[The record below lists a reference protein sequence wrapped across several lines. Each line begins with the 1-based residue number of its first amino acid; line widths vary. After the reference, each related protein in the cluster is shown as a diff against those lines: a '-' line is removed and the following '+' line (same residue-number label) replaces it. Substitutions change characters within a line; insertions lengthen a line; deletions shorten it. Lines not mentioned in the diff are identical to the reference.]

1 MRSKTSYFNPTLF
14 KKNLARFWPLWGGA
28 SFLGALFP
36 LYLLT
41 ILIYEGRPLLDSR
54 LEATSLYYGALIY
67 AVPAVSLV
75 YGALCALAVWGWLY
89 NARSVGMYHS
99 LPITRKGLFATSLL
113 SGLSMMLIPYAVTG
127 ALTILVSLAAGVFEP
142 VGVLVTILGVLG
154 DTFFY
159 FATATLVVFVT
170 GNPFA
175 FAAFYF
181 IFHFLAAFAEWLVS
195 RLMTAFYFGVEAAYG
210 GVVEFLSPTMYLIRT
225 LSVYTEYEE
234 IAMPDGWI
242 DRGRILSVT
251 LANGWLI
258 AVYALTGAV
267 LLAAAWALYRRRRS
281 ESAGEVVAV
290 GWMKPIFRYGVA
302 FCAAIAGGSLLY
314 TLFCRDIFQ
323 PGTTASTVPMA
334 VCMALAGVLGY
345 YIASMLL
352 AKSLRVFRGS
362 ARGVL
367 GTAAA
372 AVAVC
377 CLIAADPWGVEAWVP
392 EAGELESVSATLYGV
407 HGGAASATLEDPAGI
422 QKVLDAQAAVIA
434 ERDALEGI
442 WGSGLHRRTAQ
453 LRLTFRLKEGPSST
467 VYRYYDIPVSEGE
480 QPEAVR
486 VLAALAA
493 DPAFQESSIFE
504 SVTVQGRKNL
514 REARLTGGYVDSLY
528 NPETRSYEGLDLTLE
543 QAGALEEAVRRDI
556 QAGNFGR
563 TLFLVDGEE
572 YDQAASDV
580 RVQLNYALVLQ
591 SSDPLRDSSVWNETV
606 SVRLSTYCTETLKAL
621 EDLGVLTAERRMLTY
636 AEEQALNNEET
647 GLPYGYGDP
656 NSFPDSGSV
665 VYPADA
671 YVYPGEAV
679 DAALLH

>member
-1 MRSKTSYFNPTLF
+1 MRSKTSYFNSTLF

-41 ILIYEGRPLLDSR
+41 ILIHEGRPLLDSR
-54 LEATSLYYGALIY
+54 LEATSLYYDALIY
-67 AVPAVSLV
+67 AVPAVSLA

-99 LPITRKGLFATSLL
+99 LPITRRGLFATSFL

-127 ALTILVSLAAGVFEP
+127 SLTILVSLAAGVFEP

-210 GVVEFLSPTMYLIRT
+210 GVVEFLSPTMYLTRM

-251 LANGWLI
+251 LVNGWLI

-302 FCAAIAGGSLLY
+302 FCAACTGGMALYNVFFAGY
-314 TLFCRDIFQ
+314 ETTR
-323 PGTTASTVPMA
+323 TASPVPLA
-334 VCMALAGVLGY
+334 LCMAAAGVIGY

-352 AKSLRVFRGS
+352 SKSLRVFRGS
-362 ARGVL
+362 WKGVL
-367 GTAAA
+367 ATALASAALCA
-372 AVAVC
+372 AVALDPLSVESWTPRPEEVGSVL
-377 CLIAADPWGVEAWVP
+377 LIVNGVN
-392 EAGELESVSATLYGV
+392 GRGV
-407 HGGAASATLEDPAGI
+407 NTRLTDPALI
-422 QKVLDAQAAVIA
+422 QNILDVHQAVLA
-434 ERDALEGI
+434 EREDLNKS
-442 WGSGLHRRTAQ
+442 WRGLGGEDVSVAYLDVT
-453 LRLTFRLKEGPSST
+453 
-467 VYRYYDIPVSEGE
+467 YYEGE
-480 QPEAVR
+480 IGSPHTSRMYNLPCSQERMERSQALQKLV
-486 VLAALAA
+486 ALAA
-493 DPAFQESSIFE
+493 NPAIQEANIFGHVYRE
-504 SVTVQGRKNL
+504 NL
-514 REARLTGGYVDSLY
+514 ETRLTGGYADRLY
-528 NPETRSYEGLDLTLE
+528 NPETKEMEQLELTLE
-543 QAGALEEAVRRDI
+543 QAKALEDAVRRDVA
-556 QAGNFGR
+556 AGHFGR
-563 TLFLVDGEE
+563 TLFLLDDL
-572 YDQAASDV
+572 YNQAICTGG
-580 RVQLNYALVLQ
+580 LELYY
-591 SSDPLRDSSVWNETV
+591 SVTDLDRPQAGPHSQTV
-606 SVRLSTYCTETLKAL
+606 SLSLSAYCTETLKAL
-621 EDLGVLTAERRMLTY
+621 EDLGIVNGSRRLLTY
-636 AEEQALNNEET
+636 AEQSALESEEE
-647 GLPYGYGDP
+647 GVPFEGDYDP
-656 NSFPDSGSV
+656 NSFPRSGSV
-665 VYPADA
+665 VYPGDA
-671 YVYPGEAV
+671 YVYPGEEV